1 MAVIVTKA
9 QDHSTNKCRWVNCDG
24 IPMPLIS
31 GKMLSDS
38 IYEHLHWIK
47 QYQFRFRGITKER
60 NGIKFIIFSLDEPQI
75 LVGKTKLTVPESN
88 IHGSIRFIPYRDNG
102 EIAAASGD
110 GTAYP
115 VEWDEKR
122 GVSYAMHC
130 RRDAAINAI
139 SGKDLYGFRIAL
151 IVISRTIFA
160 SIRFAIPI
168 APRVQC
174 PVKPAPTYRAHCISA
189 HFNSSCKI
197 FRACIH
203 FTLILPLFVFLTAA
217 HKYYGFS
224 GTVMLS
230 EAPSL
235 GSASALR
242 YTHLIVY
249 VFPTLFPMLST

>member
-1 MAVIVTKA
+1 MKEGRRPQVVSLPLCSCVLGQGIL
-9 QDHSTNKCRWVNCDG
+9 QFFLG
-24 IPMPLIS
+24 IPKGVILI
-31 GKMLSDS
+31 L
-38 IYEHLHWIK
+38 
-47 QYQFRFRGITKER
+47 
-60 NGIKFIIFSLDEPQI
+60 
-75 LVGKTKLTVPESN
+75 
-88 IHGSIRFIPYRDNG
+88 
-102 EIAAASGD
+102 
-110 GTAYP
+110 
-115 VEWDEKR
+115 
-122 GVSYAMHC
+122 
-130 RRDAAINAI
+130 AIGQPNLC
-139 SGKDLYGFRIAL
+139 SVVYTHGFRIAL
-151 IVISRTIFA
+151 IAISRTIFA
-160 SIRFAIPI
+160 SIRFAILI

-197 FRACIH
+197 FRVCIH
-203 FTLILPLFVFLTAA
+203 FTLILPLFGFLTAA

>member
-1 MAVIVTKA
+1 MCKIPASILFVSEQLPCCIRRRLSAFLCKRS
-9 QDHSTNKCRWVNCDG
+9 QYRSNVN
-24 IPMPLIS
+24 
-31 GKMLSDS
+31 
-38 IYEHLHWIK
+38 
-47 QYQFRFRGITKER
+47 QYT
-60 NGIKFIIFSLDEPQI
+60 
-75 LVGKTKLTVPESN
+75 
-88 IHGSIRFIPYRDNG
+88 
-102 EIAAASGD
+102 
-110 GTAYP
+110 
-115 VEWDEKR
+115 
-122 GVSYAMHC
+122 
-130 RRDAAINAI
+130 
-139 SGKDLYGFRIAL
+139 YGFRIAL

-174 PVKPAPTYRAHCISA
+174 PVKPAPTYRAHCLSA
-189 HFNSSCKI
+189 HFNFSCKI

-203 FTLILPLFVFLTAA
+203 FTLILPLFGFLTAA